1 MGRGYRGDM
10 TDPAGHAASADLLA
24 LARRIATT
32 VAETALEERR
42 RGISV
47 EATKSSPVDV
57 VTAVDRDTEERIR
70 SMVLDARPD
79 DGILGEED
87 DAHVGTSGLNWVV
100 DPIDGTVNL
109 LYDIP
114 AWAVSI
120 AVVDGPPDPLHWSA
134 LAGVVVNPVTGEV
147 FEASRGGGARLG
159 DRELRVNDDV
169 ELSRALIGTGFG
181 YAVERR
187 RTQAEVLLQVLPR
200 VRDIRRIGSAAL
212 DLSTLAA
219 GRLDGF
225 YERGL
230 NPWDHAAGALIARE
244 AGGRVGGVNGGPE
257 SGELLVAAAPSVYD
271 GLLELLLAAG
281 AATG

>member
-1 MGRGYRGDM
+1 M
-10 TDPAGHAASADLLA
+10 TDPAGRAASADLLA

-120 AVVDGPPDPLHWSA
+120 AVVDGPPDPLHWNA

-159 DRELRVNDDV
+159 DRALRVNDDV

-212 DLSTLAA
+212 DLSAIAA

-230 NPWDHAAGALIARE
+230 NPWDHAAGALIVRE
-244 AGGRVGGVNGGPE
+244 AGGLVGGVDGGPE

-281 AATG
+281 AARG

>member
-1 MGRGYRGDM
+1 M
-10 TDPAGHAASADLLA
+10 TDPAGRAASADLLA

-120 AVVDGPPDPLHWSA
+120 AVVDGPPDPLHWNA

-212 DLSTLAA
+212 DLSAIAA

-230 NPWDHAAGALIARE
+230 NPWDHAAGAHIVRE
-244 AGGRVGGVNGGPE
+244 AGGLVGGVDGGPE

-271 GLLELLLAAG
+271 ELLELLLAAG
-281 AATG
+281 AARG

>member
-1 MGRGYRGDM
+1 M
-10 TDPAGHAASADLLA
+10 TDPAGRAASADLLA

-109 LYDIP
+109 LYDSP

-120 AVVDGPPDPLHWSA
+120 AVVDGPPDPLHGNA

-159 DRELRVNDDV
+159 DRDLRVNDDV

-212 DLSTLAA
+212 DLSAIAA

-230 NPWDHAAGALIARE
+230 NPWDHAAGALIVRE
-244 AGGRVGGVNGGPE
+244 AGGLVGGVDGGPE

-281 AATG
+281 AARG

>member
-1 MGRGYRGDM
+1 M

-120 AVVDGPPDPLHWSA
+120 AVVDGPPDPLHWNA
-134 LAGVVVNPVTGEV
+134 LVGVVVNPVTGEV

-181 YAVERR
+181 YAAERR

-212 DLSTLAA
+212 DLSAIAA

-230 NPWDHAAGALIARE
+230 NPWDHAAGAVIVRE
-244 AGGRVGGVNGGPE
+244 AGGRVGGVDGGRE

-271 GLLELLLAAG
+271 GLLELLLDAG
-281 AATG
+281 AARG

>member
-1 MGRGYRGDM
+1 
-10 TDPAGHAASADLLA
+10 
-24 LARRIATT
+24 
-32 VAETALEERR
+32 
-42 RGISV
+42 
-47 EATKSSPVDV
+47 

-212 DLSTLAA
+212 DLSALAA
-219 GRLDGF
+219 GRLDGGF

>member
-1 MGRGYRGDM
+1 M

>member
-1 MGRGYRGDM
+1 M
-10 TDPAGHAASADLLA
+10 TDPAGHAASTDLLA

-120 AVVDGPPDPLHWSA
+120 EPIRFTKA
-134 LAGVVVNPVTGEV
+134 
-147 FEASRGGGARLG
+147 AR
-159 DRELRVNDDV
+159 
-169 ELSRALIGTGFG
+169 T
-181 YAVERR
+181 
-187 RTQAEVLLQVLPR
+187 
-200 VRDIRRIGSAAL
+200 AAL
-212 DLSTLAA
+212 
-219 GRLDGF
+219 
-225 YERGL
+225 
-230 NPWDHAAGALIARE
+230 
-244 AGGRVGGVNGGPE
+244 
-257 SGELLVAAAPSVYD
+257 
-271 GLLELLLAAG
+271 
-281 AATG
+281 

>member
-1 MGRGYRGDM
+1 M
-10 TDPAGHAASADLLA
+10 TDPAGRAASADLLA

-120 AVVDGPPDPLHWSA
+120 AVVDGPPDPLHWNA

-159 DRELRVNDDV
+159 DRGLRVNDDV

-212 DLSTLAA
+212 DLSAIAA

-230 NPWDHAAGALIARE
+230 NPWDHAAGALIVRE
-244 AGGRVGGVNGGPE
+244 AGGLVGGVDGGPE

-281 AATG
+281 AARG

>member
-212 DLSTLAA
+212 DLSALAA

-271 GLLELLLAAG
+271 GLLELLLSAG

>member
-1 MGRGYRGDM
+1 M

-70 SMVLDARPD
+70 SMVLDSRPD

-212 DLSTLAA
+212 DLSAIAA

>member
-1 MGRGYRGDM
+1 M
-10 TDPAGHAASADLLA
+10 TDPAGRAASADLLA

-120 AVVDGPPDPLHWSA
+120 AVVDGPPDPLHWNA

-159 DRELRVNDDV
+159 DRDLRVNDDV

-212 DLSTLAA
+212 DLSAIAA

-230 NPWDHAAGALIARE
+230 NPWDHAAGALIVRE
-244 AGGRVGGVNGGPE
+244 AGGLVGGVDGGPE

-281 AATG
+281 AARG

>member
-1 MGRGYRGDM
+1 M
-10 TDPAGHAASADLLA
+10 TDHAGHAASDLLTI
-24 LARRIATT
+24 ARRIATT

-47 EATKSSPVDV
+47 EATKSTPTDV

-70 SMVLDARPD
+70 SMILDARPD
-79 DGILGEED
+79 DGIFGEED
-87 DAHVGTSGLNWVV
+87 DTHVGTSGLNWVV
-100 DPIDGTVNL
+100 DPVDGTVNL

-120 AVVDGPPDPLHWSA
+120 AVVDGPPDPLHWKA

-159 DRELRVNDDV
+159 DRELHVNEDV
-169 ELSRALIGTGFG
+169 ELSKALVATGFG
-181 YAVERR
+181 YSADRR
-187 RTQAEVLLQVLPR
+187 RSQAEALLHVLPR
-200 VRDIRRIGSAAL
+200 IRDIRRIGSAAL
-212 DLSTLAA
+212 DLGAIAA

-230 NPWDHAAGALIARE
+230 NPWDHAAGALIVRE
-244 AGGRVGGVNGGPE
+244 AGGRVGGVGVGGAGSAVE
-257 SGELLVAAAPSVYD
+257 SSELLVAAPPSVFD
-271 GLLELLLAAG
+271 DLLALVVEAG

>member
-1 MGRGYRGDM
+1 M
-10 TDPAGHAASADLLA
+10 TDHAGHPASADLLA
-24 LARRIATT
+24 IARRIGTA

-42 RGISV
+42 RGIAV

-57 VTAVDRDTEERIR
+57 VTAVDRDTEARIR

-79 DGILGEED
+79 DGIFGEED
-87 DAHVGTSGLNWVV
+87 ETHVGTSGLNWVV

-120 AVVDGPPDPLHWSA
+120 AVVDGPPDPLHWHA

-147 FEASRGGGARLG
+147 FEASQGGGARLG

-169 ELSRALIGTGFG
+169 ELSKALVGTGFG
-181 YAVERR
+181 YAAERR
-187 RTQAEVLLQVLPR
+187 RTQAEVLLHVLPR

-212 DLSTLAA
+212 DLGAIAA
-219 GRLDGF
+219 GRLDAF

-230 NPWDHAAGALIARE
+230 NPWDHAAGALIVRE
-244 AGGRVGGVNGGPE
+244 AGGRVGGVDGGPE
-257 SGELLVAAAPSVYD
+257 SGELLIAAAPSVYD
-271 GLLELLLAAG
+271 ELEALLSEAG
-281 AATG
+281 AAAG

>member
-1 MGRGYRGDM
+1 M
-10 TDPAGHAASADLLA
+10 TDPAGRAASADLLA

-87 DAHVGTSGLNWVV
+87 DAPVGTSGLNWVV

-212 DLSTLAA
+212 DLSALAA

-271 GLLELLLAAG
+271 GLLELLLSAG